1 MEAYIVE
8 TTGGQITSYEAIKA
22 NTPQWLD
29 NAISEQIRKVG
40 FCFWATPDFE
50 CIIYPTKE
58 AAERAIEWAISY

>member
-29 NAISEQIRKVG
+29 KKYLKTLLQKL
-40 FCFWATPDFE
+40 
-50 CIIYPTKE
+50 
-58 AAERAIEWAISY
+58 